1 MFGKEED
8 RNEHLQ
14 AERSCQ
20 AVLQDYW
27 PGIHQAININE
38 TIQKR
43 IDLKLSADG
52 FDKLPQT
59 TKDALHIWVEAN
71 IEEYVGNSPSSQER
85 RELKNWYL
93 IWLAL
98 FPGVEV
104 PHNPCEPLSVL
115 STYPFSNLKQFL
127 TARPEHQSKM
137 NDSSKLFGTEC
148 SIGWKQVK

>member
-1 MFGKEED
+1 MFDKEED
-8 RNEHLQ
+8 RNKHLQ
-14 AERSCQ
+14 AEISCQ
-20 AVLQDYW
+20 AVMQDYW

-38 TIQKR
+38 TIQRR

-71 IEEYVGNSPSSQER
+71 IEEYVGNGASSQER

-104 PHNPCEPLSVL
+104 PLNPCEHLSIL
-115 STYPFSNLKQFL
+115 PICAFSNLKQFL
-127 TARPEHQSKM
+127 TVLLEHQSRM
-137 NDSSKLFGTEC
+137 NDSSKLFGAEC
-148 SIGWKQVK
+148 SIGWEQVR